1 MDKKRMEITLSEIE
15 RKVLS
20 AIQGGFPRSQ
30 TPYKDMAEQAG
41 ISTEQFL
48 SVLRNWKQ
56 EGKLRRIG
64 SIVDHFRVGLSGGAM
79 VVWRVESGRVEHV
92 GAILAGFR
100 EVSHAY
106 ERQTFDHWPYNLYTM
121 VHGADGRQIE
131 KIVEQMSQAC
141 GVTDYRMLR
150 TVKELK
156 KVPPIYIPNKASDK
170 IKEEG

>member
-1 MDKKRMEITLSEIE
+1 MTLSEIE
-15 RKVLS
+15 RRVLS
-20 AIQGGFPRSQ
+20 AVQEGFPRTQ
-30 TPYKDMAEQAG
+30 TPYHDMAERVG
-41 ISTEQFL
+41 VSTEQFL
-48 SVLRNWKQ
+48 SVLKNWKR

-64 SIVDHFRVGLSGGAM
+64 SIVDHFKVGLSGGAM
-79 VVWRVESGRVEHV
+79 VVWRVEPERVEEV

-106 ERQTFDHWPYNLYTM
+106 ERQTCDNWPYNLYTM

-131 KIVEQMSQAC
+131 KIVEQMSITC
-141 GVTDYRMLR
+141 GMTDYRMLA

-156 KVPPIYIPNKASDK
+156 KVPPTYIPNKASDQ

>member
-1 MDKKRMEITLSEIE
+1 MKIKLSEVE
-15 RKVLS
+15 RRVLS
-20 AIQGGFPRSQ
+20 VIQTGFPRSQ
-30 TPYKDMAEQAG
+30 RPYQEMANQVG
-41 ISTEQFL
+41 ISTEEFL
-48 SVLRNWKQ
+48 SVLKNWKR

-79 VVWRVESGRVEHV
+79 VVWRVKPKRVEQV
-92 GAILAGFR
+92 GTILAGFR

-106 ERQTFDHWPYNLYTM
+106 ERQTYDHWPYNLYTM

-141 GVTDYRMLR
+141 GVTDYRMLM

-156 KVPPIYIPNKASDK
+156 KVPPTYIPNKASET

>member
-1 MDKKRMEITLSEIE
+1 MKLTLSKIE

-20 AIQGGFPRSQ
+20 VIQGGFPRSQ
-30 TPYKDMAEQAG
+30 TPYQELAEQAG

-48 SVLRNWKQ
+48 SVLKNWKQ

-79 VVWRVESGRVEHV
+79 VVWRVEPERVEEI
-92 GAILAGFR
+92 GTILAGFR
-100 EVSHAY
+100 EGSHAY
-106 ERQTFDHWPYNLYTM
+106 ERRTYDHWPYNLYTM

-141 GVTDYRMLR
+141 GVTDYRMLK

-156 KVPPIYIPNKASDK
+156 KVPPTYIPNETSDK